1 MTTDKLIDLPFLS
14 LPRSMVFQK
23 GLLDTIKLKVAQNK
37 LRNFEHKI
45 VQLPSY
51 EILENYNM
59 LL

>member
-1 MTTDKLIDLPFLS
+1 MATDKLMDLQFLS

-23 GLLDTIKLKVAQNK
+23 VELDTIELKVAQNE